1 MVEFV
6 DAIPSRESTCAL
18 PILAGFR
25 FRKERP
31 RTSQIPPCQ
40 SPVCL
45 QFQYFFVAIR
55 FTISDFGQ
63 WFPNIIELVFALN
76 QRSKNSKNWAK
87 EPTINCGFLTWLF
100 HGNHQFFETETFAGG
115 SAFFS
120 TFLWRVKHQGGG
132 IAKIRGLGQGAGD
145 SQAQPRILGMS
156 QTLGQSWYHGSSFL
170 VLGTSKNFHNNPLQ
184 ISDPRLFFG
193 WYMAGA

>member
-25 FRKERP
+25 FPKERP

-40 SPVCL
+40 SPVC
-45 QFQYFFVAIR
+45 AIPVLLR
-55 FTISDFGQ
+55 CNQVYKFWLGQ
-63 WFPNIIELVFALN
+63 WFPNIIELVFTLN

-100 HGNHQFFETETFAGG
+100 HGNHQFFKTETFAGG

-120 TFLWRVKHQGGG
+120 TFLWRVKHQAGG

-145 SQAQPRILGMS
+145 SQAQPWILGMS
-156 QTLGQSWYHGSSFL
+156 QTLGRSWYDGSSFL
-170 VLGTSKNFHNNPLQ
+170 VLGT
-184 ISDPRLFFG
+184 
-193 WYMAGA
+193 